1 MKKAYEFRIYPSLE
15 QEEQFKKANGLC
27 RLYWNTVL
35 AQKKEAWENK
45 EKFSI
50 GTINKTFEKTK
61 PEVLEW
67 VKDVDSTIF
76 AAEWK
81 IITSAFNNYFKA
93 KSGKLTHYVGEP
105 KFKSKKKDK
114 VSITFTSQNK
124 PRILKNGY
132 LFLTRKLGPIKGV
145 FHRWIEG
152 EMLHATISQ
161 TKTGKWFVK
170 ICVDK
175 KEEKKNKNGKSV
187 GIDWNCDDENFIS
200 MSNGTKVKCPRFLR
214 QSQKQLKHQQ
224 KILSR
229 KMYSLFFQ
237 KYGRMLELKNPSD
250 AKKFKECFVES
261 NNYLKQKYK
270 VAKLHEKVAWQR
282 KDWLHKLSRQ
292 ICNEYETV
300 VVEDI
305 DLQKMASK
313 LRHGK
318 VVGDQGFGMLRTMI
332 TYKGNLVK
340 VNPKNTSKMC
350 HHCGFVNPKVVLGVN
365 YWKCPNC
372 GENHD
377 RDINAA
383 LNILYKWNE
392 TSQDIVGRELAESTN
407 ASGAPKISAMKEE
420 ILFTDV
426 YNNRQQGKEA
436 IESLAQ

>member
-35 AQKKEAWENK
+35 AQKKEAWEKK
-45 EKFSI
+45 EKYSI
-50 GTINKTFEKTK
+50 GTINKTFEKIK

-67 VKDVDSTIF
+67 AKEVDSTIF

-81 IITSAFNNYFKA
+81 IITSAFNNYFRA
-93 KSGKLTHYVGEP
+93 KSGKLVHYVGEP

-114 VSITFTSQNK
+114 ISITFTSQNK

-145 FHRWIEG
+145 FHRWVEG

-175 KEEKKNKNGKSV
+175 KDEKKNKNGKSV
-187 GIDWNCDDENFIS
+187 GIDWNCDDEDFIS
-200 MSNGTKVKCPRFLR
+200 MSNGAKVKCPRFLR

-229 KMYSLFFQ
+229 KMYSPFFQ
-237 KYGRMLELKNPSD
+237 KYGRMPELRNPSD
-250 AKKFKECFVES
+250 AQKFKEYFVES
-261 NNYLKQKYK
+261 NNYLRQKQK
-270 VAKLHEKVAWQR
+270 VALLHEKVANQR

-300 VVEDI
+300 AVEDI
-305 DLQKMASK
+305 NLQTMAKMH
-313 LRHGK
+313 HGK
-318 VVGDQGFGMLRTMI
+318 VVGDQGFGMLRAMI
-332 TYKGNLVK
+332 AYKGNLVK

-350 HHCGFVNPKVVLGVN
+350 HCCGFVNPKVVLGVKK
-365 YWKCPNC
+365 WKCPNC
-372 GENHD
+372 GEKHD

-383 LNILYKWNE
+383 LNILFKYN
-392 TSQDIVGRELAESTN
+392 TSQSVVGRELTENTN
-407 ASGAPKISAMKEE
+407 ASGEPKCSMKEE
-420 ILFTDV
+420 ILLTGV
-426 YNNRQQGKEA
+426 YNSRQQGGEA
-436 IESLAQ
+436 IVSLAQ